1 MDSRLPDRP
10 KKDKAVVDLR
20 LARVKEA
27 EEEEEEEGVKEAAE
41 VVL

>member
-1 MDSRLPDRP
+1 VDSRLPDRP

-20 LARVKEA
+20 LARVREA